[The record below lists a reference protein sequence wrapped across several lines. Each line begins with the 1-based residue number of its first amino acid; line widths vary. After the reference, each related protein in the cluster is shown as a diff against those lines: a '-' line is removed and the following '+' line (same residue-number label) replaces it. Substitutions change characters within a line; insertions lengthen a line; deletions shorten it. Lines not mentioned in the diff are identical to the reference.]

1 MGNQSRR
8 DFLKVMGV
16 TAAGVAGAR
25 NASAAGGSLEGP
37 FVKDTDDCMMYDTTL
52 CVGCKACVSSC
63 KRVNAGGAPKGGF
76 INLYDHEEQG
86 IQPYTAEFDKD
97 GIWDSPPHL
106 DTTTRTVIELYKA
119 KDKLD
124 PQVASNR
131 NHDKNWSFVKKQCMH
146 CGEPGCVTACPVDA
160 MKKDPETGIVYWTDT
175 CCGCRYC
182 MISCPFDVPKFE
194 MDRPFPLLTKC
205 DMCRDTNLKTK
216 KQPACTEACPNE
228 AVIYGKRKDLLEIA
242 KKRMAAHP
250 DLYLDHIYGDDEIG
264 GFNYLV
270 LSHVPLEKL
279 GYPKL
284 GKRNAAA
291 LCKTIQHTV
300 YKGFI
305 APPVLF
311 ATLAFVAWRNGKKH
325 E

>member
-1 MGNQSRR
+1 MSTSRR
-8 DFLKVMGV
+8 NFLKVMGV
-16 TAAGVAGAR
+16 TAAGLTGAR
-25 NASAAGGSLEGP
+25 NASASGGTEGP
-37 FVKDTDDCMMYDTTL
+37 FVKDSDATMLYDTTL

-63 KRVNAGGAPKGGF
+63 KRVNKGGAPKGGM
-76 INLYDHEEQG
+76 INLYSEDQG
-86 IQPYTAEFDKD
+86 IQQYVAPFDED

-106 DTTTRTVIELYKA
+106 DTTTRTVIELYKGT
-119 KDKLD
+119 DKIEKQA
-124 PQVASNR
+124 PGPR
-131 NHDKNWSFVKKQCMH
+131 NKDKNWSYVKKQCMH

-160 MKKDPETGIVYWTDT
+160 MKKDPKNGIVYWTDT

-205 DMCRDTNLKTK
+205 DMCYETNLKTK
-216 KQPACTEACPNE
+216 GQPACTEACPNE
-228 AVIYGKRKDLLEIA
+228 AVIYGKRSDLLKIA
-242 KKRMAAHP
+242 KERMKQHP
-250 DLYLDHIYGDDEIG
+250 DLYIDHLYGEEEIG

-270 LSHVPLEKL
+270 LSHVPLEKI
-279 GYPKL
+279 GYPTL
-284 GKRNAAA
+284 GKQSPAA

-311 ATLAFVAWRNGKKH
+311 GTLAFIAWRNGKKH
-325 E
+325 K